1 MAGKDQT
8 DCERVQRSI
17 PLFVS
22 GRLSD
27 GEMKDF
33 IRHVRHCRNCQEELM
48 TYDILE
54 YGLKEKKTLPHT
66 DAESL
71 RLIRDYDFQGL
82 MRKQLADMETEVR
95 RKEAWEHLSVLAL
108 GIADIATLA
117 AMALMLLEQ
126 W

>member
-1 MAGKDQT
+1 MAGKDEEI
-8 DCERVQRSI
+8 CESIQRDM

-27 GEMKDF
+27 EEMKDF
-33 IRHVRHCRNCQEELM
+33 IRHVKHCKSCQEELM

-54 YGLKEKKTLPHT
+54 YGLKEKKTLSSP
-66 DAESL
+66 DAETV

-82 MRKQLADMETEVR
+82 MKKQLSDMEAKVR
-95 RKEAWEHLSVLAL
+95 RKEKWERLSLLAL
-108 GIADIATLA
+108 GIANIAALA
-117 AMALMLLEQ
+117 ATALMLLEK